1 MEGLK
6 NGHKSDKAF
15 LFGKF
20 EGMSKKTLWVVVG
33 PTAVGKTHWAIQLA
47 KQLKTE
53 IVSADSRQLFKE
65 LQIGTAVP
73 TAEELAKVKH
83 HFIQSHS
90 LHENYNAGQYEREAC
105 ALLNDLFLKYA
116 DVVLCGGSGL
126 YIKAVTEGFDD
137 IPEIPDEIAEAIEE
151 KFNKEGVAGLQ
162 KELEEL
168 DPEIIGKIELS
179 NPHRVMRALEVVKYT
194 GQSIVSFRG
203 KKVNERPWQTIKIG
217 LDLPREILYQRID
230 TRMDKMIDQGLFEE
244 AKTFYAF
251 QHLQALQTVGYREIF
266 GYLNNE
272 YDKEEAIRLLKR
284 NSRRYAKRQ
293 LTWFKRDKEIFWF
306 DAEDVTVEKIIA
318 VKNKEATPTELPL

>member
-1 MEGLK
+1 MI
-6 NGHKSDKAF
+6 
-15 LFGKF
+15 
-20 EGMSKKTLWVVVG
+20 KKTLWVVVG

-73 TAEELAKVKH
+73 TDEELAQVNH

-90 LHENYNAGQYEREAC
+90 LQENYNAGQYERDAI
-105 ALLNDLFLKYA
+105 ALLNDLFLKYD

-137 IPEIPDEIAEAIEE
+137 IPEIPEEITEVVEE
-151 KFNKEGVAGLQ
+151 KFNKEGLIALQ
-162 KELEEL
+162 KELQEL
-168 DPEIIGKIELS
+168 DPEIMDKIEVS

-203 KKVNERPWQTIKIG
+203 KKVIERPWQTIKIG

-230 TRMDKMIDQGLFEE
+230 NRMDKMIKQGLFDE
-244 AKTFYAF
+244 AKKFFPF
-251 QHLQALQTVGYREIF
+251 QYLQALQTVGYREIF
-266 GYLNNE
+266 GYLKNE

-293 LTWFKRDKEIFWF
+293 LTWFKRDQEIFWF
-306 DAEDVTVEKIIA
+306 DAEDVSVEKMIA
-318 VKNKEATPTELPL
+318 VKK

>member
-1 MEGLK
+1 MI
-6 NGHKSDKAF
+6 
-15 LFGKF
+15 
-20 EGMSKKTLWVVVG
+20 KKTLWVVVG

-47 KQLKTE
+47 KHLKTE

-73 TAEELAKVKH
+73 TDEELAQVNH

-90 LHENYNAGQYEREAC
+90 LQENYNAGQYERDAI
-105 ALLNDLFLKYA
+105 ALLNDLFLKYD

-137 IPEIPDEIAEAIEE
+137 IPEIPEEITEVVEE
-151 KFNKEGVAGLQ
+151 KFNKEGLIALQ
-162 KELEEL
+162 KELQEL
-168 DPEIIGKIELS
+168 DPEIMDKIEVS

-203 KKVNERPWQTIKIG
+203 KKVIERPWQTVKIG
-217 LDLPREILYQRID
+217 LDLPREVLYQRINR
-230 TRMDKMIDQGLFEE
+230 RMDKMIKQGLFDE
-244 AKTFYAF
+244 AKKFFPF

-266 GYLNNE
+266 GYLKNE

-293 LTWFKRDKEIFWF
+293 LTWFKRDQEIFWF
-306 DAEDVTVEKIIA
+306 DAEDVSVEKMIA
-318 VKNKEATPTELPL
+318 LKK